1 MLLVTQTW
9 NGDMP
14 RSRPDMESRLRC
26 YCHATNALLEGFGKG
41 TQCLGSYRRPVR
53 HRLRPFPPGLS
64 RTHHTSH
71 HDNPEPPS
79 PAERFAMEIH
89 EASETT
95 AGFPRGA
102 KHDSTVVLC
111 VCAVCVG
118 VVGVVVVVVDSCW
131 CCCCSCHSPQ
141 LFAWKTVPTPSAG
154 SHEGQCATKLRDWF
168 TVQYRLARASAK
180 LSPLPRR
187 QNCANSKGRQPR
199 RQMCRQVTGGQ
210 EGLETSHPRS
220 RRVRQHAEHTNA
232 LDPPGMGAQA
242 PSPIFQELR
251 TIAHLPGAP

>member
-1 MLLVTQTW
+1 MA
-9 NGDMP
+9 P
-14 RSRPDMESRLRC
+14 RIIDGLWRRRLAKHPACRQN
-26 YCHATNALLEGFGKG
+26 T
-41 TQCLGSYRRPVR
+41 T
-53 HRLRPFPPGLS
+53 
-64 RTHHTSH
+64 
-71 HDNPEPPS
+71 EP
-79 PAERFAMEIH
+79 
-89 EASETT
+89 T
-95 AGFPRGA
+95 AGCGCLCCSCNCCWSCCCCNLN
-102 KHDSTVVLC
+102 DVVHGVAARCWFLVAGCRQLLRLLLSLLLHLQFQLMLVPC

-141 LFAWKTVPTPSAG
+141 LFAWKTVPTPSADG
-154 SHEGQCATKLRDWF
+154 HEGQCAVRLTERF
-168 TVQYRLARASAK
+168 TVQYRLARASAT

-187 QNCANSKGRQPR
+187 QNSANSKGRQPR

-210 EGLETSHPRS
+210 EGLATSHPRS

-251 TIAHLPGAP
+251 TIAHVPGAP